1 MGNKKS
7 QARRENF
14 ALGGAFFFFLVFFF
28 FFPFLRTS
36 PILVPP
42 SHPLPFPACFVG
54 FGGEVCVGC
63 SIVAAVFFPLP
74 PVVGSR
80 GVSDDAATRE
90 ALYCA
95 TALFLLPFATGRV
108 GGDDGGGG
116 VRALLMPEPGQP
128 SGLDLMDPRR
138 PTDRR
143 RAPSPFEFETGENRD
158 DGRMGVSPAHRP
170 YHGHD
175 HATTRLNPNRRTLQI
190 CLQGTRAGAAK
201 YASNLGISLDEL
213 PAASTT
219 RIVWVRFVG
228 RRGRQQGGNRRSKN

>member
-1 MGNKKS
+1 M
-7 QARRENF
+7 
-14 ALGGAFFFFLVFFF
+14 GGAFFFFLVFFF

-74 PVVGSR
+74 PFVASR

-175 HATTRLNPNRRTLQI
+175 HATTRLNPNRRTLQV
-190 CLQGTRAGAAK
+190 CFFFFGEFKL
-201 YASNLGISLDEL
+201 LGRTPGCIGWIGWIGWHRFFLL
-213 PAASTT
+213 ILTLFFPF
-219 RIVWVRFVG
+219 IVYVVLC
-228 RRGRQQGGNRRSKN
+228 